1 MELVYTTDLQNLE
14 SLMRNLIK
22 NERRRNLR
30 IKVFVQTL
38 LDLFEIE
45 EIFRSYRQVQGR
57 NQSYLGKSITFKY
70 IVST

>member
-30 IKVFVQTL
+30 IKVF
-38 LDLFEIE
+38 ERAS
-45 EIFRSYRQVQGR
+45 FRPS
-57 NQSYLGKSITFKY
+57 
-70 IVST
+70 